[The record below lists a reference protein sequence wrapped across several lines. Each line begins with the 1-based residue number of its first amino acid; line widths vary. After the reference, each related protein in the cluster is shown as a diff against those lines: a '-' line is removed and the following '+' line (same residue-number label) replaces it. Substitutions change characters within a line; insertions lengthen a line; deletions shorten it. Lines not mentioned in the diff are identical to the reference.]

1 MNNNDFDYNRNG
13 GDAYAGQGSAED
25 ISGVVENLSR
35 PRTMIYSILSLVLG
49 IASCVLC
56 CCGGWVGAGLGVLG
70 IVFSVVARR
79 HLGYFDGMSVAGLVL
94 GICGT
99 LFGVAFVV
107 LGYVLDSGVLDAYL
121 EEFVAELEQELESQY
136 PEYGDTM

>member
-13 GDAYAGQGSAED
+13 GDAFQGQGSPED

-56 CCGGWVGAGLGVLG
+56 CCGGWVSAGVGALG
-70 IVFSVVARR
+70 IVFSIVARR

-99 LFGVAFVV
+99 LFGVAAVV
-107 LGYVLDSGVLDAYL
+107 LGYVIDSGVLDPYL
-121 EEFVAELEQELESQY
+121 EEFFAELEQELESQY
-136 PEYGDTM
+136 PEYGDTL